1 MFKKIELWVL
11 YLFLILFL
19 IIVIFYGALL
29 KHHYSGGERFPKI
42 QKIAVFISEIPSN
55 VKNVGISFD
64 KEDGILLYDKRDL
77 PPKRDT
83 KNENKKSFERYIEN
97 PREEL
102 LVISRYNGDLKKS
115 VVEIIDLNDFKVIH
129 SYRHDVKSMNKLI
142 TNPLLDLEAL
152 QKDMQD
158 IRFQYTHPL
167 ILNDGSLI
175 SNSGTSPLFKID
187 FCSKL
192 VWLNQEL
199 KFHHSKQLDLNND
212 IWTAAQLNPHSNL
225 VSKLTNKKSFW
236 DDAIV
241 KVSTDGE
248 IKFVKSVFEILFE
261 NDIVQQYPNLSLI
274 DDFEQDPI
282 HLNDV
287 QPALNTT
294 KYWNEGD
301 LFLSPRNIHAIIQY
315 RPSTNKVIRFIR
327 GPFNNQHD
335 VDIISDKEISIFNN
349 NNKITET
356 NVNNMKNLGDNNF
369 SEVTIY
375 NFETET
381 FTTKFN
387 EKLKN
392 INFKTHSAGLSEIL
406 EDGSLYLEE
415 ENYGRI
421 ILIDK
426 NGELEWEYVNKDKE
440 GKVNWLS
447 WSRIIKDKKLIEN
460 IRNLTENKKCLKS

>member
-1 MFKKIELWVL
+1 MKF
-11 YLFLILFL
+11 YL
-19 IIVIFYGALL
+19 
-29 KHHYSGGERFPKI
+29 
-42 QKIAVFISEIPSN
+42 
-55 VKNVGISFD
+55 
-64 KEDGILLYDKRDL
+64 
-77 PPKRDT
+77 
-83 KNENKKSFERYIEN
+83 
-97 PREEL
+97 
-102 LVISRYNGDLKKS
+102 
-115 VVEIIDLNDFKVIH
+115 
-129 SYRHDVKSMNKLI
+129 
-142 TNPLLDLEAL
+142 
-152 QKDMQD
+152 
-158 IRFQYTHPL
+158 
-167 ILNDGSLI
+167 
-175 SNSGTSPLFKID
+175 
-187 FCSKL
+187 
-192 VWLNQEL
+192 
-199 KFHHSKQLDLNND
+199 
-212 IWTAAQLNPHSNL
+212 
-225 VSKLTNKKSFW
+225 
-236 DDAIV
+236 
-241 KVSTDGE
+241 
-248 IKFVKSVFEILFE
+248 

-274 DDFEQDPI
+274 DDFRQDPI

-287 QPALNTT
+287 QPALNTN

-315 RPSTNKVIRFIR
+315 RPNTNKVIRFIR

-460 IRNLTENKKCLKS
+460 INLTKIKNV